1 MRPSPFDVTGRVVVV
16 TGGAGLLG
24 AGYARALAA
33 AGAHAVVADIDV
45 DAGARLAEEIAGAGV
60 PGSAVVMSVDVTDE
74 RSVADLA
81 AGVASRFG
89 RVDALVNNAALDPKM
104 DPGHARLHG
113 AGFESY
119 PLHDFR
125 RQLEVDVVGAFL
137 CARAFA
143 PALVESGR
151 GVIVN
156 VSSIYG
162 MAGPDQRL
170 YDDGT
175 APAPIKPPGYSV
187 SKAALAGLTRY
198 LAAYYGPRLRSVTLT
213 LGGVRNEHDEGFAS
227 RYGARTPLGR
237 MARPDEYAA
246 TLLYLIS
253 DAASYVTGSN
263 VVVDGGWTAW

>member
-1 MRPSPFDVTGRVVVV
+1 MTSPFDVAGRVVVI

-33 AGAHAVVADIDV
+33 AGAHAVVADIDGGAAARV
-45 DAGARLAEEIAGAGV
+45 AAEVAGGDG
-60 PGSAVVMSVDVTDE
+60 PGSAVAIGVDVTDE
-74 RSVADLA
+74 RSVAELA
-81 AGVASRFG
+81 AAVLERFG
-89 RVDALVNNAALDPKM
+89 RVDGLVNNAALDPKM
-104 DPGHARLHG
+104 DPAHSSAHG
-113 AGFESY
+113 AGFEAY
-119 PLHDFR
+119 PVADFR
-125 RQLEVDVVGAFL
+125 RQLDVDVVGAFL

-175 APAPIKPPGYSV
+175 GPAPIKPPGYSV
-187 SKAALAGLTRY
+187 SKAAVAGLTRY
-198 LAAYYGPRLRSVTLT
+198 LAAYYGPRLRAVTLT
-213 LGGVRNEHDEGFAS
+213 LGGVRNEHDDGFAG
-227 RYGARTPLGR
+227 RYSARTPMGR
-237 MARPDEYAA
+237 MAHPGEYAA
-246 TLLYLIS
+246 TLVYLLS
-253 DAASYVTGSN
+253 DAASYMTGSD